1 MKKLIIILALFT
13 SCGYARVDNR
23 RLVIVTK
30 LESIDNTWTY
40 YYGIGNVV
48 IPSNV
53 LYCIIDSADKY
64 SVGDTIRLTK

>member
-23 RLVIVTK
+23 RLVIVTH

-40 YYGIGNVV
+40 YYGIGSQTA
-48 IPSNV
+48 PSSTR
-53 LYCIIDSADKY
+53 YCIVDSADKY
-64 SVGDTIRLTK
+64 SVGDTIKLTK